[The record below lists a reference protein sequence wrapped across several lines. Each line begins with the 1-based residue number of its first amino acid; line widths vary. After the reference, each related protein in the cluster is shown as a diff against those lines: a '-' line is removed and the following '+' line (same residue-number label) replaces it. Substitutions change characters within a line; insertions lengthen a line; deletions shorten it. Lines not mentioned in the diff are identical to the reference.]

1 MRLYFFVPKKEEQ
14 TFQVK
19 FPAIEKELRRSGI
32 SIISSIKGREDED
45 VDIDLIREADEV
57 GAMLLQ
63 KVDAMVIEISEFD
76 PEISYLL
83 AYSVLQKKPILCLHR
98 RGVSPERTLKYLAID
113 KPPEFM
119 KIKSYSYKKLEE
131 TILKFVRGFSPE
143 GRIEEPPKIK
153 FTLRITT
160 EIDRY
165 LHFKTHNT
173 KKTKAEFLR
182 EEIKKLMK
190 DDEDWQ
196 KYIERG
202 RE

>member
-14 TFQVK
+14 VFQEK
-19 FPAIEKELRRSGI
+19 FPGIEKELRRSGI

-45 VDIDLIREADEV
+45 LDIDLIREADEI

-63 KVDAMVIEISEFD
+63 KVDAMIIEISEFD

-83 AYSVLQKKPILCLHR
+83 AYAILQKKPTLCLHR

-113 KPPEFM
+113 KRPEFM
-119 KIKSYSYKKLEE
+119 KIKSYSYKNLEE
-131 TILKFVRGFSPE
+131 TLLKFVKGFSPD
-143 GRIEEPPKIK
+143 GTIEEHPKIK
-153 FTLRITT
+153 FTLRVTS
-160 EIDRY
+160 EIDKY

-182 EEIKKLMK
+182 EEIKELMK
-190 DDEDWQ
+190 KDKDWQ
-196 KYIERG
+196 RYIERG